1 MDEYELMDIAA
12 DAGPDI
18 PASCAGG
25 GAGREGGTEGVGGG
39 GGGQPALRHLAAG
52 GHQPHMNSCIW
63 HIGPQ
68 KTGKPQRPDSE
79 AS

>member
-1 MDEYELMDIAA
+1 MDIAA
-12 DAGPDI
+12 DAGPEI

-25 GAGREGGTEGVGGG
+25 GAGREGGSGGR
-39 GGGQPALRHLAAG
+39 GGQPALRHLAAG

>member
-1 MDEYELMDIAA
+1 MDIAA

-25 GAGREGGTEGVGGG
+25 GAGREGVG
-39 GGGQPALRHLAAG
+39 PALCHLAAG
-52 GHQPHMNSCIW
+52 GHRPHMNSCIW
-63 HIGPQ
+63 HIKPQ
-68 KTGKPQRPDSE
+68 KTGEPQRPDSE